1 MDYYTLERKKLI
13 DRLVDEGYLE
23 TPIVIDAMMKVSR
36 ENFLPEGMKDYAY
49 VDSPQPI
56 GQGQTISAP
65 HMVAI
70 MTEKLQLGVDDVV
83 LEIGSGSGYQ
93 AAVLATIAKKGFIY
107 TIERIPNLVES
118 ARKNIASCGIKNV
131 EVIPSDGTLG
141 YALKAPYDRIIVT
154 AAAPRIPKALVEQLK
169 DPGLMLIPVGN
180 RFIQDLIEVKKGNG
194 KTTER
199 NHGGCVF
206 VPLIGED
213 GWR

>member
-1 MDYYTLERKKLI
+1 MDYYARERKKLVE
-13 DRLVDEGYLE
+13 RLVDEGYLK
-23 TPIVIDAMMKVSR
+23 TPHAIDAMMNVAR
-36 ENFLPEGMKDYAY
+36 EKFLPTGMESYAY

-56 GQGQTISAP
+56 GEGQTISAP

-70 MTEKLQLGVDDVV
+70 MTEKLQLREGDAV

-93 AAVLATIAKKGFIY
+93 AAILATIAHKGFVN
-107 TIERIPNLVES
+107 TIERIPGLVEF
-118 ARKNIASCGIKNV
+118 ARRNIASCGIKNI
-131 EVIPSDGTLG
+131 EVTPSDGTLG

-180 RFIQDLIEVKKGNG
+180 RFLQELIEVRKEKS
-194 KTTER
+194 KVTER